1 MSKDDLKLQALQAS
15 LADIGK
21 PWEAGETSMSA
32 LTSDEQ
38 RKVLGYTPG
47 PGDPSLEEAAQIAH
61 LNYVAFEAA
70 MAAGTAF
77 GAPAKFDLRNVGGKN
92 FVTPVKH
99 QGGCG
104 SCVAFGAVAT
114 VETTYRVQRNEPTFA
129 IDLSEAHLF
138 YCHARSEGRR
148 CGGASGGWWP
158 ANAFNAFRDKGVVD
172 DACYPYTDVDQ
183 ACSNLCADSASRLWK
198 IKGWKRLTKPADM
211 KEWLATKGALSACF
225 TVYSDFFNYK
235 SGVYKRVSGAN
246 QGGHCVCVVGYDD
259 AGKYW
264 ICKNSWGTGW
274 GDGGY
279 FKIAYGEVGIDAYM
293 DAAET
298 VFEPAWQRDK
308 RITGLFATRHTRNA
322 WAYVKDLGWR
332 KVSNKDDSVFHAILT
347 QLAAAKA
354 ANRRVDI
361 RQDGNVIVEVYVF

>member
-1 MSKDDLKLQALQAS
+1 MSKDDLQLQALQAS

-21 PWEAGETSMSA
+21 PWEAGETSISA
-32 LTSDEQ
+32 LAPDERQ
-38 RKVLGYTPG
+38 ARLGYTPG
-47 PGDPSLEEAAQIAH
+47 PGDPSLEEAAQMAH
-61 LNYVAFEAA
+61 LNLVAFEAA
-70 MAAGTAF
+70 LASSSAF
-77 GAPAKFDLRNVGGKN
+77 GAPAQFDLRNVSGKN
-92 FVTPVKH
+92 FVTPVKN

-114 VETTYRVQRNEPTFA
+114 VETTYRRQRNDANLA

-148 CGGASGGWWP
+148 CGGSAGGWWP
-158 ANAFNAFRDKGVVD
+158 AKAFDAFRDKGVVD
-172 DACYPYTDVDQ
+172 EACYPYTPGDQ
-183 ACSNLCADSASRLWK
+183 DCTGLCSTSASRLWK
-198 IKGWKRLTKPADM
+198 VKGWKRLTKPADM
-211 KEWLATKGALSACF
+211 KDWLATKGALSACF
-225 TVYSDFFNYK
+225 TVYTDFFSYK
-235 SGVYKRVSGAN
+235 TGVYKRVSGKVE
-246 QGGHCVCVVGYDD
+246 GGHCVCVVGYDD

-298 VFEPAWQRDK
+298 VLEPAWQRDK
-308 RITGLFATRHTRNA
+308 RITGLWAINQDRNA

-332 KVSNKDDSVFHAILT
+332 RVYSKDDSAFYALLT

-361 RQDGNVIVEVYVF
+361 RQDGNVIVELYVF